1 MESALAASTGS
12 LKATGKAK
20 SVSLDGSRGVP
31 LMMNA
36 APKTPGGRASKQT
49 PIIPSKDVSPE
60 QLQLFVFPSSLEHPE
75 DLEIRQ
81 MIHHQTR
88 EMLFTLFKKPRET
101 VEAAVAEWMWKPCC
115 RLDLLWDCAE
125 DLQPLSHLFKV
136 FRSLDATRRGWLGP
150 RQVARMAWA
159 MEPQL
164 GFQELAL
171 LFQCLGGKDGRIAP
185 VDFCRAFQAVDAG
198 VPASSTQGGAP
209 VNVGPA
215 FSPSRRGDGPT
226 PQLSPQ
232 KEDPRAPLRGGGRF
246 RPGFNLRTRQDA
258 KRNLTSS
265 SRETRTI
272 QPLRGIRSL
281 GLEADAAAALQD
293 FVRRH
298 KSEPQRSPP
307 TAGRQEIVPSPR
319 KPIASPAEVPKPAAT
334 APSYSSED
342 FDGERSDGAYSDSFQ
357 NDYDSQSSGSS
368 PREKSSFGEC
378 GCVIVDGLMPAAMA
392 YNYTW
397 SEVKQLL
404 KPCFN
409 EMGSNG
415 GKLHFAHMQKI
426 ILKSQKERLQA
437 LLKDKNAA
445 FKERGP
451 KVPFQSKPQQAL
463 LAPIAKKQLNS
474 CEEQLWRRTRLQ
486 RHCTKVAEME
496 DQNLQDQLVSN
507 VILCRNPGDVDD
519 RWDRYCA
526 VRRVGKATY
535 VKARNLPHSGYA
547 SMDDGLS
554 DKHPGVSSLI
564 SAGYAKG
571 PIL

>member
-1 MESALAASTGS
+1 MESGLAASTGS

-75 DLEIRQ
+75 STGRLELFAYYGPVDEAGKLRGGIGGSHIHTDLEIRQ

-101 VEAAVAEWMWKPCC
+101 VE
-115 RLDLLWDCAE
+115 
-125 DLQPLSHLFKV
+125 
-136 FRSLDATRRGWLGP
+136 
-150 RQVARMAWA
+150 
-159 MEPQL
+159 
-164 GFQELAL
+164 
-171 LFQCLGGKDGRIAP
+171 
-185 VDFCRAFQAVDAG
+185 
-198 VPASSTQGGAP
+198 
-209 VNVGPA
+209 
-215 FSPSRRGDGPT
+215 
-226 PQLSPQ
+226 
-232 KEDPRAPLRGGGRF
+232 
-246 RPGFNLRTRQDA
+246 
-258 KRNLTSS
+258 
-265 SRETRTI
+265 
-272 QPLRGIRSL
+272 
-281 GLEADAAAALQD
+281 
-293 FVRRH
+293 
-298 KSEPQRSPP
+298 
-307 TAGRQEIVPSPR
+307 
-319 KPIASPAEVPKPAAT
+319 
-334 APSYSSED
+334 
-342 FDGERSDGAYSDSFQ
+342 
-357 NDYDSQSSGSS
+357 
-368 PREKSSFGEC
+368 
-378 GCVIVDGLMPAAMA
+378 VIVDGLMPAAMA

-571 PIL
+571 SIL